1 MNRDIT
7 IQQLREDYK
16 KHYLTENEV
25 STNPL
30 TQFEIWFKQAVEAG
44 ISEPNAMCL
53 STCGLDMQPKNRI
66 VLLKDLDNGFVF
78 YTNYNSQKANDL
90 EQNPKA
96 ALNFLWLPIERQ
108 VRIEGTVEKVSEQ
121 TANEYFD
128 SRPLNSRLGAI
139 VSPQSEII
147 ASREILEEQLR
158 TLQNDFSEEN
168 PPNKP
173 EHWGGYRLMPKTIE
187 FWQGRTSRLH
197 DRLRYTLMENGGWK
211 LERLAP

>member
-1 MNRDIT
+1 MKKDTPIHH
-7 IQQLREDYK
+7 LREDYK

-30 TQFEIWFKQAVEAG
+30 EQFEIWFKQAVDAG

-78 YTNYNSQKANDL
+78 YSNYKSQKGNDL
-90 EQNPKA
+90 GENPKA

-121 TANEYFD
+121 TAKEYFD

-139 VSPQSEII
+139 VSPQSEVIET
-147 ASREILEEQLR
+147 RELLEEN
-158 TLQNDFSEEN
+158 LQSLKKDFTEEN
-168 PPNKP
+168 PPTKP
-173 EHWGGYRLMPKTIE
+173 QHWGGYRLIPNSIE

-197 DRLRYTLMENGGWK
+197 DRLRYTLMEGEIWK
-211 LERLAP
+211 MERLAP